1 MIRYL
6 LDTNV
11 LLHLVN
17 KAKGHELIAHQLT
30 ITNPKQLFISAITV
44 WEISRMVEK
53 RSSASPKAA
62 LAALR
67 LMEQFQVMPMDSKS
81 AAVGGNL
88 HASLANRG
96 TTIGERDS
104 MIAGIA
110 ILHQMDVVTDNLKE
124 FDLVPGILVHNW
136 RNDQIR
142 RVHLTPGKP
151 P

>member
-1 MIRYL
+1 MTRYL

-17 KAKGHELIAHQLT
+17 KSQGHELIAHQLT
-30 ITNPKQLFISAITV
+30 TKNPQQLFISAITV

-53 RSSASPKAA
+53 RSAASPKAA

-67 LMEQFQVMPMDSKS
+67 LMEQFQVMALDARS

-96 TTIGERDS
+96 ATIGERDS

-110 ILHQMDVVTDNLKE
+110 TVHEMDVITDNVKE
-124 FDLVPGILVHNW
+124 FARVPGILVYNW
-136 RNDQIR
+136 RENVIR
-142 RVHLTPGKP
+142 RI
-151 P
+151 

>member
-1 MIRYL
+1 MTRYL

-17 KAKGHELIAHQLT
+17 KSQGHELIAHQLT
-30 ITNPKQLFISAITV
+30 TKNPQQLFISAITV

-53 RSSASPKAA
+53 RSAASPKAA

-67 LMEQFQVMPMDSKS
+67 LMEQFQVMALDARS

-96 TTIGERDS
+96 ATIGERDS

-110 ILHQMDVVTDNLKE
+110 TVHEMDVITDNVKE
-124 FDLVPGILVHNW
+124 FARVPGILVYNW
-136 RNDQIR
+136 RE
-142 RVHLTPGKP
+142 T
-151 P
+151 

>member
-1 MIRYL
+1 MTRYL

-17 KAKGHELIAHQLT
+17 KSQGHELIAHQLT
-30 ITNPKQLFISAITV
+30 TKNPQQLFISAITV

-53 RSSASPKAA
+53 RSAASPKAA

-67 LMEQFQVMPMDSKS
+67 LMEQFQVMRS

-96 TTIGERDS
+96 ATIGERDS

-110 ILHQMDVVTDNLKE
+110 TVHDMDVVTDNIKE
-124 FDLVPGILVHNW
+124 FVRVPGILVHNW
-136 RNDQIR
+136 RENVIR
-142 RVHLTPGKP
+142 RI
-151 P
+151 